1 MMPFNNQFN
10 PMQVTMGA
18 GGKGPYMNTKPVK
31 GTPKQ
36 PTIPGMNN
44 GVIGAQAVRA
54 TGSGPYD
61 SAYRQNLATYAGGQ
75 FQRPGGFLGINP
87 TGPITGTP
95 TVGGTAPVQGVPNS
109 LLSMALGAQ
118 PQYQAPQPT
127 PSQSTNANSIQP
139 QNWQNWIQNLMGNQ
153 FGGMRMP

>member
-1 MMPFNNQFN
+1 MAMMFNNNFN
-10 PMQVTMGA
+10 PANVMMGA
-18 GGKGPYMNTKPVK
+18 GDKGPYMNTKPVK
-31 GTPKQ
+31 GIPKR
-36 PTIPGMNN
+36 PTIPDNN
-44 GVIGAQAVRA
+44 NVIGAQAVRS
-54 TGSGPYD
+54 TGAGPYD
-61 SAYRQNLATYAGGQ
+61 PAYRQNLATYAGGQ

-87 TGPITGTP
+87 TGPITGLP
-95 TVGGTAPVQGVPNS
+95 VSGGSAPVQGVPNS

-139 QNWQNWIQNLMGNQ
+139 QNWQSWIQNLMGNQ